1 MTIYVGM
8 TQDLALAREYLLKMG
23 PGMYP
28 DVEMGPFKRIDEAIG
43 YIQFMKKRCPGVLEI
58 ELPQFP
64 VEECN
69 AHRWY
74 VFSFEYS
81 DEVH

>member
-8 TQDLALAREYLLKMG
+8 TQDLAAARDYLLKMG

-28 DVEMGPFKRIDEAIG
+28 DIEMGPFKRIDEAIG
-43 YIQFMKKRCPGVLEI
+43 YIQFMKKHFPGALEI
-58 ELPQFP
+58 ELPLFP
-64 VEECN
+64 VEAHN
-69 AHRWY
+69 AHKWY

-81 DEVH
+81 GEVH